1 MPPLIP
7 GFDFMPALPEMALL
21 ASACVVLVADL
32 FVPDNRREISYWLTQ
47 LGLVIT
53 AWLSLYPGHERA
65 VQLAVLGYQLDLF
78 HAAPIRTLGNMF
90 VADALADVLTCFT
103 CVSVVLTLAYSR
115 SYLSERGLFR
125 GETFVLTMFALL
137 GMLVMISANSF
148 VTLYLGLELQSLS
161 LYAMV
166 ALRRDSGTAVEAS
179 MKYFV
184 LGALASGLLLYGM
197 SMIYGATG
205 TLDLARVASAIAA
218 PGANRIILVFGLVF
232 VVSAIAFKLGAVPYH
247 MWIPDVYDGAPTA
260 VTLFIGTAPK
270 LAAFAFMMRLLVGSL
285 SSLAFDWQ
293 GMLIVLSL
301 LSMIF
306 GNVIAI
312 AQTNIKRML
321 AYSTI
326 ANMGFMLMGFLA
338 ANINGYSA
346 AMFYTIT
353 YVLTTLVGFGMV
365 LLLSRGGF
373 EAERLEDFK
382 GLNQRSPW
390 YAFMMLL
397 TMFSLAGVPPT
408 VGFYAKFS
416 VIEAAVDVGLVW
428 LAVVAVLA
436 SLVGAYYYLRIVKLM
451 YFDDPTDSAPIEAR
465 LDTRVL
471 LSTNGLALLALG
483 IFPQQL
489 MGMCVVA
496 LTLSY

>member
-1 MPPLIP
+1 
-7 GFDFMPALPEMALL
+7 
-21 ASACVVLVADL
+21 
-32 FVPDNRREISYWLTQ
+32 
-47 LGLVIT
+47 
-53 AWLSLYPGHERA
+53 
-65 VQLAVLGYQLDLF
+65 
-78 HAAPIRTLGNMF
+78 
-90 VADALADVLTCFT
+90 
-103 CVSVVLTLAYSR
+103 
-115 SYLSERGLFR
+115 
-125 GETFVLTMFALL
+125 
-137 GMLVMISANSF
+137 
-148 VTLYLGLELQSLS
+148 
-161 LYAMV
+161 
-166 ALRRDSGTAVEAS
+166 
-179 MKYFV
+179 
-184 LGALASGLLLYGM
+184 M
-197 SMIYGATG
+197 SMLYGATG
-205 TLDLARVASAIAA
+205 SLDLGRVASAIAA
-218 PGANRIILVFGLVF
+218 PGANKIILIFGLVF

-247 MWIPDVYDGAPTA
+247 MWLPDVYDGAPTA
-260 VTLFIGTAPK
+260 ITLFIGTATK

-293 GMLIVLSL
+293 GMLVILSL

-326 ANMGFMLMGFLA
+326 ANMGFMLMGFLTA
-338 ANINGYSA
+338 SVNGYSA
-346 AMFYTIT
+346 AMFYTVT

-365 LLLSRGGF
+365 LLLSRRGF
-373 EAERLEDFK
+373 EADQLDDFK

-416 VIEAAVDVGLVW
+416 VIEAAVDIGMVW
-428 LAVVAVLA
+428 LAVVAVVA
-436 SLVGAYYYLRIVKLM
+436 SLVGAYYYVRIVKLM
-451 YFDDPTDSAPIEAR
+451 YFDDPVDTAPIAAR

-471 LSTNGLALLALG
+471 LSINGLALLLVG